1 MERRLLAMI
10 DDRANGLRSD
20 IMKLGYD
27 RDESVTYIKDCIEND
42 IPKLR
47 EAVAIEIKDKD
58 EASNEIVKKING
70 ECNIIQKKIM
80 DNKKNNEKSEEA
92 MLDMLKVMVKNIKGE
107 LHFERLER
115 ESTQESLITL
125 LENTFSML
133 AIANAGK

>member
-70 ECNIIQKKIM
+70 ECNIIHKKIM

-92 MLDMLKVMVKNIKGE
+92 MLDMLGQEYPNRDFIIRKVE
-107 LHFERLER
+107 H
-115 ESTQESLITL
+115 
-125 LENTFSML
+125 
-133 AIANAGK
+133 